1 MFTRRHVLASALA
14 APAILRFGTGTA
26 QAATTLKISHQFPGG
41 TIDKGDF
48 RDRLCRVFAA
58 EVAKRSGG
66 EIAAEVY
73 PNSSLIKTNA
83 QFSAMR
89 KGALDISL
97 YPLPYAGGELPETNI
112 GLMPG
117 LVSTYDQGMSWKK
130 QPVGKA
136 LTDFLADKGI
146 IILSWVWQAGGVAS
160 RSRPIVAPEDA
171 KGLKVRGGSREM
183 DMVLQ
188 TAGAAVLSVPSNELY
203 AAMQTGACD
212 AGITSSTSLISFRL
226 EEVAKS
232 LTSGA
237 GASYWFMLEP
247 LLMSKSIFDGCR
259 KTSRT
264 SFSPSAPSWKPSAGR
279 VRRTT
284 ISKLRKSTKRPAPR
298 SARSTQHRRQMARHR
313 PRYRMEGLWREDRDV
328 CQPAETR
335 DRRLRM
341 MHGPLPDQTGPSTA
355 ATGNGLVAALERGL
369 AVCNNII
376 VVIASIA
383 LIAACAI
390 LSYSVLGRALFHS
403 PNYWQDE
410 AAVFLLVGATFMT
423 SAYVQQQRGHI
434 GIEAFVGL
442 LSPTANRIRLW
453 LVDVASLLFCA
464 FFAWKSWTLAHE
476 AWVDGQVSN
485 SMWSP
490 PLAIPYGLMA
500 SGMTLLCVQILLQI
514 IIPICGTARR

>member
-1 MFTRRHVLASALA
+1 MPATPARTFQSRITSGERSMLTRRNVIVTALA

-26 QAATTLKISHQFPGG
+26 HAATTLKISHQFPGG

-66 EIAAEVY
+66 ELAAEVY

-117 LVSTYDQGMSWKK
+117 LVSTYDQGLRWKT

-146 IILSWVWQAGGVAS
+146 ILLSWVWQAGGVAS
-160 RSRPIVAPEDA
+160 RSKPVVAPEDV

-188 TAGAAVLSVPSNELY
+188 SAGAAVLSVPSNELY

-226 EEVAKS
+226 EEVAKA

-237 GASYWFMLEP
+237 GASYWFMFEP
-247 LLMSKSIFDGCR
+247 VLMSKAIFDKMPKNQQDILVAVGAEMEAFGR
-259 KTSRT
+259 KG
-264 SFSPSAPSWKPSAGR
+264 AQDDDIEVAKVYEKAGA
-279 VRRTT
+279 
-284 ISKLRKSTKRPAPR
+284 K
-298 SARSTQHRRQMARHR
+298 
-313 PRYRMEGLWREDRDV
+313 
-328 CQPAETR
+328 
-335 DRRLRM
+335 
-341 MHGPLPDQTGPSTA
+341 
-355 ATGNGLVAALERGL
+355 VAALDVATVGKWRD
-369 AVCNNII
+369 
-376 VVIASIA
+376 IARDTA
-383 LIAACAI
+383 WKD
-390 LSYSVLGRALFHS
+390 Y
-403 PNYWQDE
+403 
-410 AAVFLLVGATFMT
+410 GAKTAT
-423 SAYVQQQRGHI
+423 SAM
-434 GIEAFVGL
+434 L
-442 LSPTANRIRLW
+442 LKLAS
-453 LVDVASLLFCA
+453 DVSA
-464 FFAWKSWTLAHE
+464 
-476 AWVDGQVSN
+476 
-485 SMWSP
+485 
-490 PLAIPYGLMA
+490 
-500 SGMTLLCVQILLQI
+500 
-514 IIPICGTARR
+514 